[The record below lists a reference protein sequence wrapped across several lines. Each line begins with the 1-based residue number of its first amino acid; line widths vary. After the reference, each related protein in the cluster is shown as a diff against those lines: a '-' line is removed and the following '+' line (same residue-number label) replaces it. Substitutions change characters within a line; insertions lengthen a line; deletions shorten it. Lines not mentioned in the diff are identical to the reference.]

1 MEELMRYA
9 HVSLAAAMLT
19 CVLAAPAS
27 AADPRW
33 GFRVFAA
40 GFDPDTRET
49 IVNPEGRQIEVVAG
63 SALGAGA
70 GLEYCFTPHIGL
82 DLGVMAG
89 TPEIELSQDVPII
102 GRVSLSDSMTT
113 VVGTADLLVHL
124 TPGRSV
130 DVYVGAGVAG
140 IRYGDLSYGL
150 ADLGSFDVSV
160 EDDVT
165 WSVRAGIDIA
175 LGADSGW
182 SAVGGVRYIPSKLDV
197 WQIGTPADDTVS
209 FDFNIFSFTVGV
221 GYRF

>member
-1 MEELMRYA
+1 MRYA
-9 HVSLAAAMLT
+9 HVPLVAAMLA
-19 CVLAAPAS
+19 CFPAAPAR
-27 AADPRW
+27 AADPGW

-49 IVNPEGRQIEVVAG
+49 ILNPERQEIDVVAR

-70 GLEYCFTPHIGL
+70 GLEYRFTARIGL

-89 TPEIELSQDVPII
+89 APDIELSQDVPTI
-102 GRVSLSDSMTT
+102 GPVSLSDSMTT

-130 DVYVGAGVAG
+130 DLYIGAGMAR
-140 IRYGDLSYGL
+140 IWYGDLSYGFE
-150 ADLGSFDVSV
+150 DLGSFDVSV
-160 EDDVT
+160 EDDLT

-182 SAVGGVRYIPSKLDV
+182 SAVGGVRYIPSTLDV
-197 WQIGTPADDTVS
+197 WQTGTPADATTS
-209 FDFNIFSFTVGV
+209 FDFNIFSATAGV